1 MMSEQK
7 EKIQS
12 DKERLS
18 ILQSELAF
26 YKKLTKRQEKLIKS
40 CSMLLAIAKNSFI
53 KLRVIQVIYV
63 NVSHH
68 LTGKHILRKL
78 KELLKIIKNDPVIA
92 IEVIDDCRCVWL

>member
-26 YKKLTKRQEKLIKS
+26 YKKLTKRQEKLIKK
-40 CSMLLAIAKNSFI
+40 LLNAISGSKEQLHQIAGDTSY
-53 KLRVIQVIYV
+53 LRERF
-63 NVSHH
+63 SPFD
-68 LTGKHILRKL
+68 RKVYL
-78 KELLKIIKNDPVIA
+78 EKVKRITEDHQ
-92 IEVIDDCRCVWL
+92 E

>member
-26 YKKLTKRQEKLIKS
+26 YKKLTKRQEKLIKK
-40 CSMLLAIAKNSFI
+40 LLNAISDSKEQLHQIASDTSYLRERFSSFD
-53 KLRVIQVIYV
+53 
-63 NVSHH
+63 
-68 LTGKHILRKL
+68 RKAYL
-78 KELLKIIKNDPVIA
+78 EKVKRITEDHQ
-92 IEVIDDCRCVWL
+92 E